1 MPNLKQ
7 VYELKEKFYNLGNK
21 DRRILDYLE
30 KTEAKDVLIKAFNT
44 GRLNEDISER
54 RMFSFINENLNPE
67 KPELIKYFED
77 NFGLTLFFMQ

>member
-7 VYELKEKFYNLGNK
+7 VYELKEKFYDLGNK

-44 GRLNEDISER
+44 GRLNEDIS
-54 RMFSFINENLNPE
+54 
-67 KPELIKYFED
+67 
-77 NFGLTLFFMQ
+77 